1 MKKIF
6 YLLTMVVAV
15 MTVSSCSNE
24 QEDFFNDSSA
34 NRANAEIKNTIEV
47 LASASNGWIMQYF
60 PGDPE
65 TWGGYNMLAKFDTDG
80 KVTVANEVSYADYTE
95 TSYYSVKQ
103 SAGVMLSF
111 DTYNNLFHVFSD
123 PSAPLAGDQG
133 SGMEGDYDFSV
144 LSATKDKVVLKGRK
158 QGTYLELTPMPADMT
173 WEEYLTKL
181 SAVKKDMLSL
191 KYTLDINGKQYVA
204 APYRRTLQ
212 VSTTD
217 EDGNA
222 KTITIPYVFCTDGI
236 KTYQPVNVEGVEV
249 TGFKYSADGNYAS
262 DNGNGVVLKQ
272 VAQPLNQLLL
282 GYQWFCK
289 FDDMGTYGK
298 IAWNYFGQG
307 LAKIGDNLVY
317 ALIGTYN
324 GRFGFHFASLANDGN
339 VYSGG
344 LNMDFTL
351 IGDDK
356 ISMQFAQSGYGSGAW
371 YHEEAEM
378 DYALYPFGYNKAKT
392 FTISTD
398 NAKMPSYLILTDN
411 DDSRNVIKL
420 SYSVVYFPFLSGE

>member
-6 YLLTMVVAV
+6 YLLSMVVAV

-24 QEDFFNDSSA
+24 QEDFFDDSSA

-47 LASASNGWIMQYF
+47 LSSASNGWIMQYF

-80 KVTVANEVSYADYTE
+80 KVTVANEVSFADYTE

-158 QGTYLELTPMPADMT
+158 QGTYLELTPMPTDMT
-173 WEEYLTKL
+173 WEDYLKKL
-181 SAVKKDMLSL
+181 TAVKNDMLSL
-191 KYTLDINGKQYVA
+191 KYTIDVNGKQLVA
-204 APYRRTLQ
+204 SPYRRTLQ
-212 VSTTD
+212 VNTTD

-236 KTYQPVNVEGVEV
+236 RTYMPVNVDGVEI
-249 TGFKYSADGNYAS
+249 TGFKYSADGTYEA
-262 DNGNGVVLKQ
+262 DNGSGVVLKQ
-272 VAQPLNQLLL
+272 VAQPLNQLLI
-282 GYQWFCK
+282 GYQWFCY
-289 FDDMGTYGK
+289 FPDMGTYGQ
-298 IAWNYFGQG
+298 IAWNYFHQG
-307 LAKIGDNLVY
+307 LSAIGDELIY
-317 ALIGTYN
+317 GLIGTFN
-324 GRFGFHFASLANDGN
+324 DRFGFHFASLASDGN
-339 VYSGG
+339 TYSGG
-344 LNMDFTL
+344 LNMDVTL

-356 ISMQFAQSGYGSGAW
+356 VTMQFAQSGYGSGAW
-371 YHEEAEM
+371 YYENADM
-378 DYALYPFGYNKAKT
+378 YYALYPFGHNNAKT
-392 FTISTD
+392 FTITTD

-411 DDSRNVIKL
+411 DESRNVIKL
-420 SYSVVYFPFLSGE
+420 SYNVVYFPFLTGE

>member
-123 PSAPLAGDQG
+123 PSAPLEGDQG

>member
-262 DNGNGVVLKQ
+262 DNGNSVVLKQ

>member
-6 YLLTMVVAV
+6 YLLSMVVAV

-24 QEDFFNDSSA
+24 QEDFFDDSSA

-47 LASASNGWIMQYF
+47 LSSASNGWIMQYF

-80 KVTVANEVSYADYTE
+80 KVTVANELFADNTE

-123 PSAPLAGDQG
+123 PSAPKAGDLG

-371 YHEEAEM
+371 YYQNAKM
-378 DYALYPFGYNKAKT
+378 DFALYPFGHNKAKT
-392 FTISTD
+392 FTITTD

-420 SYSVVYFPFLSGE
+420 SYNVVYFPFLTGE

>member
-1 MKKIF
+1 
-6 YLLTMVVAV
+6 MVVAV

-24 QEDFFNDSSA
+24 QEDFFDDSSA

-47 LASASNGWIMQYF
+47 LSSASNGWIMQYF

-80 KVTVANEVSYADYTE
+80 KVTVANEVSFADYTE

-123 PSAPLAGDQG
+123 PSAPLEGDQG

-262 DNGNGVVLKQ
+262 DNGNSVVLKQ

-324 GRFGFHFASLANDGN
+324 GRFGFHFASLATDGN

-344 LNMDFTL
+344 LNMDYTL

>member
-1 MKKIF
+1 
-6 YLLTMVVAV
+6 MVVAV

-204 APYRRTLQ
+204 APYRHRRTLQ

>member
-1 MKKIF
+1 
-6 YLLTMVVAV
+6 MVVAV

-262 DNGNGVVLKQ
+262 DNGNSVVLKQ

>member
-307 LAKIGDNLVY
+307 LAKIGDNLLY

-356 ISMQFAQSGYGSGAW
+356 ISMQFALSGYGSGAW

>member
-1 MKKIF
+1 
-6 YLLTMVVAV
+6 MVVAV